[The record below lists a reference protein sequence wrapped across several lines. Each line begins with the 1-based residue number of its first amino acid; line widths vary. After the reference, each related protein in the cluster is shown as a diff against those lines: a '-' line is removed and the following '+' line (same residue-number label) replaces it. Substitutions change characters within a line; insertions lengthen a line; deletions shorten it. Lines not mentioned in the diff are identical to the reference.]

1 MGAPHLVVDVEQ
13 NTNGSLVNIFSV
25 AKGTRLQKKVKGIT
39 SISII
44 RGQYDTDRVLNI
56 FLL

>member
-25 AKGTRLQKKVKGIT
+25 AKGTTGRLQKKVKGIT
-39 SISII
+39 SVSII
-44 RGQYDTDRVLNI
+44 RGQYDTDRR
-56 FLL
+56 F